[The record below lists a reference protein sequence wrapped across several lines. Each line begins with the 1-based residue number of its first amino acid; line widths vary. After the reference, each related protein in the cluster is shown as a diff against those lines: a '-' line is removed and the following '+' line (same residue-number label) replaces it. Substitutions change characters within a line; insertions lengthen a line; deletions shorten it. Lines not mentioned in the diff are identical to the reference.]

1 MDEKRIAL
9 VTGGGRG
16 IGRAI
21 SLELARAGYH
31 VVVNYRS
38 GKEAAEKTVADIVAA
53 GGQAEAMCFDVA
65 DGAAT
70 KAALSDLLKKHKWVD
85 VLVNNAGVVADGV
98 FAMMP
103 EKDWNVVLQTTL
115 NGFYNVT
122 KPLLMRMVARKKG
135 SIVNISSIS
144 GEIANRGQVNYSAA
158 KAGLIG
164 ASRSLAAEVAGHG
177 IRVNVVAP
185 GFIETDMIK
194 DVKLDELVKHIPM
207 QRIGKPEEV
216 AKAVR
221 FLASDEASYI
231 TGHTLNVNGGM
242 A

>member
-21 SLELARAGYH
+21 SLELARAGYYTI
-31 VVVNYRS
+31 VNYRA
-38 GKEAAEKTVADIVAA
+38 GKESAEKTVADLVAA
-53 GGQAEAMCFDVA
+53 GGQGEAVCFDVA

-70 KAALSDLLKKHKWVD
+70 KAAIAELLKRHKWVD
-85 VLVNNAGVVADGV
+85 VVVNNAGVTADGM

-103 EKDWNVVLQTTL
+103 ENDWHKVLSTTL
-115 NGFYNVT
+115 DGFYHVT
-122 KPLLMRMVARKKG
+122 KPLLMRMVARKRG
-135 SIVNISSIS
+135 SIINISSVS
-144 GEIANRGQVNYSAA
+144 GTLGNRGQVNYSAA
-158 KAGLIG
+158 KAGIIG

-185 GFIETDMIK
+185 GFIDTDMIK
-194 DVKLDELVKHIPM
+194 DVKADEVAKHIPLG
-207 QRIGKPEEV
+207 RIGRPEEV

-221 FLASDEASYI
+221 FLASDDASYI
-231 TGHTLNVNGGM
+231 TGNVLMVTGGM

>member
-1 MDEKRIAL
+1 MAAAL
-9 VTGGGRG
+9 GGR
-16 IGRAI
+16 
-21 SLELARAGYH
+21 SLWRLARAGYY

-38 GKEAAEKTVADIVAA
+38 GKEAAEKTVADLVAA
-53 GGQAEAMCFDVA
+53 GGKGEAVCFDVA
-65 DGAAT
+65 DAAAT
-70 KAALSDLLKKHKWVD
+70 KAAVSELLKKHKWVD
-85 VLVNNAGVVADGV
+85 VLVNNAGVVADGI

-103 EKDWNVVLQTTL
+103 EKDWNLVLSTTL

-135 SIVNISSIS
+135 SIINISSIS
-144 GEIANRGQVNYSAA
+144 GIIANRGQVNYSAA

-164 ASRSLAAEVAGHG
+164 ASRSLAAEVAAHG

-207 QRIGKPEEV
+207 GRIGRPEEI